1 MRVAIVH
8 DWLVTWRGGE
18 KVLEAVASLY
28 PDAPIFTL
36 FCEKSI
42 LPPSLQGREIIVH
55 PVANKLRFMRKMLL
69 PFLPVWIESFDL
81 SGFDLVLST
90 SSCVA
95 KGVMVDPSARHLCY
109 IHSPMRYIWDQ
120 RDEYLGRVRK
130 LPVLGFFVDALSSWL
145 RMWDMT
151 SSTRVDLFV
160 ANSSFVKERVRK
172 FYGRQSVVIPPPV
185 DVARF
190 NPSAASHVKGDYVLV
205 AGALVGYKRFD
216 LAIKA
221 CEALGR
227 KLVVAGDGPALAY
240 LKSIAGANTRFVER
254 PDDLTWVKLMRE
266 AQALLFPGIE
276 DFGITAIEAMAAGTP
291 VIARRRGGAIDFIV
305 EGKTGIF
312 FEEASVEELS
322 SAIRRHSTLN
332 WNPSILVDFASKFSR
347 EVFVKKMQVTIEE
360 LNEREYL
367 S

>member
-18 KVLEAVASLY
+18 KVLDAIASLY
-28 PDAPIFTL
+28 PDATIFTL
-36 FCEKSI
+36 FCDYSI
-42 LPPSLQGREIIVH
+42 LPASLRSRKIIVH
-55 PVANKLRFMRKMLL
+55 PTANRLRRFRKLLL
-69 PFLPVWIESFDL
+69 PLMPVWIESFDL
-81 SGFDLVLST
+81 SGFDLVIST

-95 KGVMVDPSARHLCY
+95 KGVIVDPSSRHLCY

-120 RDEYLGRVRK
+120 RDEYLGRLRK
-130 LPVLGFFVDALSSWL
+130 LPILGFFVEALSSLL
-145 RMWDMT
+145 RIWDMA

-172 FYGRQSVVIPPPV
+172 FYGRHSIVIPPPV

-190 NPSAASHVKGDYVLV
+190 SSKGVKTAKSGYLLA

-221 CEALGR
+221 CEALGK
-227 KLVVAGDGPALAY
+227 KLVIAGDGPDLND
-240 LKSIAGANTRFVER
+240 LKSIAGPNTEFVER
-254 PDDLTWVKLMRE
+254 PDDQTWVTLMQG
-266 AQALLFPGIE
+266 ANAFLFPGVE

-291 VIARRRGGAIDFIV
+291 VIARRRGGALDFIV
-305 EGKTGIF
+305 EGETGVF
-312 FEEASVEELS
+312 FDEASVESLVG
-322 SAIRRHSTLN
+322 AIKKCEDIN
-332 WNPSILVDFASKFSR
+332 WNRESLNDFAEKFSLG
-347 EVFVKKMQVTIEE
+347 VFLAKMQVTLEE

-367 S
+367 N